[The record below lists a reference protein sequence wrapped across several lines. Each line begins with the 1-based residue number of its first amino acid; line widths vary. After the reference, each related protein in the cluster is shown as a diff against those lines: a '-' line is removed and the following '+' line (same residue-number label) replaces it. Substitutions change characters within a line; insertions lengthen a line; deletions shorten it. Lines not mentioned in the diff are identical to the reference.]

1 MQDFEGEKEPLTLDR
16 FHNVIFSS
24 LEKVKN
30 FNDVCCEIVLFKYDL
45 NFKSKSVSG
54 LSLCD

>member
-30 FNDVCCEIVLFKYDL
+30 FNDVCCKIVLLRYDL
-45 NFKSKSVSG
+45 SFN
-54 LSLCD
+54 